1 MKSDE
6 KTSIWQK
13 LLRLLKTEI
22 GLYIFFGGLTTLVNL
37 VVYTFFNSLLGERLW
52 LISMTLS
59 IGLSI
64 LFAYIVNRKF
74 VFKSKNPI
82 WPEIFHFFASR
93 LLISFLFE
101 VVTFQLIY
109 NVFKFRAKFLPDLE
123 YAKLIGQIA
132 VVIGNYLVG
141 KFAVFKPLKEA
152 ATLEDDHEIEE

>member
-1 MKSDE
+1 M
-6 KTSIWQK
+6 
-13 LLRLLKTEI
+13 
-22 GLYIFFGGLTTLVNL
+22 YIIFGGLTTLVNL
-37 VVYTFFNSLLGERLW
+37 VVYTFFNHQLGERLW
-52 LISMTLS
+52 IISMGLS

-64 LFAYIVNRKF
+64 LFAYVVNRTF
-74 VFKSKNPI
+74 VFKSKKPI

-152 ATLEDDHEIEE
+152 ASISENQELEE

>member
-1 MKSDE
+1 MCIRD
-6 KTSIWQK
+6 
-13 LLRLLKTEI
+13 R
-22 GLYIFFGGLTTLVNL
+22 VNL

-132 VVIGNYLVG
+132 VVIGNYPVSYTHLDVY
-141 KFAVFKPLKEA
+141 KRQCLRRVLHIRTTTE
-152 ATLEDDHEIEE
+152 TVITICRV